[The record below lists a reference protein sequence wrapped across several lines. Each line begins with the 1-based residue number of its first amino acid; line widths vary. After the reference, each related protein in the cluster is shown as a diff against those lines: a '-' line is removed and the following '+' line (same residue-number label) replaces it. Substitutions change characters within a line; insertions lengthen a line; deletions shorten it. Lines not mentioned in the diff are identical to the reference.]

1 MMGQT
6 DRWRRLVRLL
16 QPGRFSVAIGKRAQA
31 PRAAVV
37 CFDCEAFLQPGASET
52 AVSAARRLSVRLQEV
67 SQLLGISFPVY
78 VLFTKLD
85 RISFFPEFARGLS
98 KEEASE

>member
-1 MMGQT
+1 M
-6 DRWRRLVRLL
+6 
-16 QPGRFSVAIGKRAQA
+16 
-31 PRAAVV
+31 
-37 CFDCEAFLQPGASET
+37 CFDCETFLQTGASET

-85 RISFFPEFARGLS
+85 RISFFTDFVRGMSKDEAAEVLGISPEAGAKRYFRALKRL
-98 KEEASE
+98 KEVLASMPGGWEGI